1 MADIIDAFVVT
12 LGLDPKQYN
21 DEIKKYRD
29 DQKRLRNEHATANR
43 EQQDAQKK
51 IAAGFRTVRNELA
64 GLFVLIS
71 GSASLTGFVKDV
83 LTGAAATGR
92 FAQNVGMAT
101 ESVSVWENLITRVGG
116 KAADARNILGTLSA
130 AFQSLQ
136 LTGTTGKDADFQG
149 LGVTA
154 KDLQDPENALLK
166 IADAGSRI
174 PRAEFTERLN
184 RIGFS
189 PEMITLLAKGRVE
202 VTRLMEEQRKLGVTT
217 DADAE
222 AAQKLEARMAALES
236 GIRAKA
242 LPIISELADRFAT
255 WLGDQDNMND
265 VLETTALIFKGM
277 GLAAGAVVDVVEA
290 LAGAFRDLRDSY
302 MGLPS
307 GVRDFFENL
316 GAMATGGD
324 YKNAYDYIGDAVG
337 GEAGAR
343 FKAAFGSEGKGT
355 NEPSNEPGGTPGR
368 SGGGGRGF
376 GTSTI
381 DAMSAAAGLPGGA
394 GGSGA
399 RTAAAVER
407 YFRAK
412 GYTAAQAKGIAAGV
426 VAEGGLTRR
435 TGGGYKGRALGI
447 GQLLG
452 GRRAEFL
459 KKYGPNFTFQNE
471 LDFMN
476 YELNGGDRGGAA
488 VKAQTSAQGT
498 LRAMITQF
506 YRPASGAETMGDLA
520 RGSAYLGGARVG
532 LTARG
537 SNVSTSNS
545 QSTTV
550 GQVIVYSAATDA
562 AGIARDMRGAL
573 AQRGLV
579 TQANTGLQP

>member
-29 DQKRLRNEHATANR
+29 DQKRLRDEHATANR

-71 GSASLTGFVKDV
+71 GSASIAGFVKDV

-189 PEMITLLAKGRVE
+189 PEMITLLAKGRAE

-222 AAQKLEARMAALES
+222 AAQKLEARLAALES

-255 WLGDQDNMND
+255 WIGDQENLNA
-265 VLETTALIFKGM
+265 VLETSSSIFEAMGM
-277 GLAAGAVVDVVEA
+277 VANACIAIFDGLAAAIKGVTSAWRVFDEWTQRMNERGDSIFDPIRSA
-290 LAGAFRDLRDSY
+290 L
-302 MGLPS
+302 GLPT
-307 GVRDFFENL
+307 
-316 GAMATGGD
+316 GAETRAARSESQPSGGD
-324 YKNAYDYIGDAVG
+324 VPA
-337 GEAGAR
+337 
-343 FKAAFGSEGKGT
+343 
-355 NEPSNEPGGTPGR
+355 GGTPGR
-368 SGGGGRGF
+368 SGGGGGRGF